1 MPLISSIKTHATIL
15 TIIPFI
21 FAAGAEQLVPSTIV
35 NRLDALEIESIDQNM
50 IIALETLADL
60 GEQQLYS
67 SRNQVNGTIKVLR
80 SFEFDT
86 SMCREIQIM
95 IKQEG
100 FTDQRTISF
109 CREID
114 LQWQRMIYNL
124 NNQSSL

>member
-1 MPLISSIKTHATIL
+1 MFT
-15 TIIPFI
+15 
-21 FAAGAEQLVPSTIV
+21 AGAEQLVPSEIV

-50 IIALETLADL
+50 IIALDTLADL
-60 GEQQLYS
+60 GEQRLYS

-100 FTDQRTISF
+100 STDQRTISF

-114 LQWQRMIYNL
+114 LQWQRMTWRG
-124 NNQSSL
+124 QAF

>member
-1 MPLISSIKTHATIL
+1 MPLISSIKAHTSIL
-15 TIIPFI
+15 TLIPFM
-21 FAAGAEQLVPSTIV
+21 FTAGAEQLVPSEIV

-50 IIALETLADL
+50 IIALDTLADL

-95 IKQEG
+95 IKQETS
-100 FTDQRTISF
+100 TDQRTISF
-109 CREID
+109 CREVD
-114 LQWQRMIYNL
+114 LQWQRLTYR
-124 NNQSSL
+124 